1 MSARLR
7 VVIQC
12 RLSSSRLPAK
22 ALLPIAGMPSVVLC
36 WRRAANTGLDVRIAT
51 SVDRTDDELVS
62 VLQGHRIPVIRGS
75 LDDVRARYLQAAA
88 DMADDDLM
96 VRLTADNVFPD
107 GAFVGELV
115 AFAKRAGC
123 EYCAPFFPASGLPY
137 GMSAEIFTV
146 GALRRAAAEH
156 DHPEDREHVTPAL
169 KKLADSSGG
178 FRPEGW
184 TRDAAHLR
192 CTLDTFDDYE
202 RLLRVFR
209 GVSDPVAIGWRRLVD
224 RLASLDDAPRFRI
237 PSRVR
242 KGRLHGV
249 MALGTAQLGLERY
262 GAANRSGRPDRSVA
276 VSMIREAVWHG
287 VTDLDC
293 ARAYGEAESRV
304 GEALAGLPREFV
316 RALTKLD
323 PLAGLDETASAAEVS
338 ARVEAS
344 VLRSCRELRTPA
356 LEVLMLHRWAHR
368 TSHGGRIW
376 AALKSLQADGCIR
389 RLGASVYTP
398 TEAAAALADPEITHL
413 QLPFNVLDRR
423 WLDAGIPE
431 LARRRPEVTIHARSA
446 FLQGILVAGPE
457 VWPDIPGVDPAA
469 WIARLDHAA
478 QELGRTDRADLCF
491 AYVAAQDWIDAI
503 VVGAET
509 PEQLRQNLE
518 RCRRPPLNATECRRV
533 EELLSGAPERLL
545 DPSKWKMTR

>member
-1 MSARLR
+1 
-7 VVIQC
+7 
-12 RLSSSRLPAK
+12 
-22 ALLPIAGMPSVVLC
+22 
-36 WRRAANTGLDVRIAT
+36 
-51 SVDRTDDELVS
+51 

-209 GVSDPVAIGWRRLVD
+209 GVSDPVAIGWRQLVD

-249 MALGTAQLGLERY
+249 MALGTAQLGLER
-262 GAANRSGRPDRSVA
+262 GEPAGKPGLPGRRGDPESV
-276 VSMIREAVWHG
+276 E
-287 VTDLDC
+287 
-293 ARAYGEAESRV
+293 RV
-304 GEALAGLPREFV
+304 GEG
-316 RALTKLD
+316 
-323 PLAGLDETASAAEVS
+323 PLAGFDPILGEPAEPGGHTDGGE
-338 ARVEAS
+338 R
-344 VLRSCRELRTPA
+344 RE
-356 LEVLMLHRWAHR
+356 
-368 TSHGGRIW
+368 
-376 AALKSLQADGCIR
+376 
-389 RLGASVYTP
+389 
-398 TEAAAALADPEITHL
+398 ADPPAAPPVPGGEML
-413 QLPFNVLDRR
+413 F
-423 WLDAGIPE
+423 E
-431 LARRRPEVTIHARSA
+431 LGDPRVQGHGLSRSAPARRDVRR
-446 FLQGILVAGPE
+446 
-457 VWPDIPGVDPAA
+457 
-469 WIARLDHAA
+469 
-478 QELGRTDRADLCF
+478 DR
-491 AYVAAQDWIDAI
+491 
-503 VVGAET
+503 
-509 PEQLRQNLE
+509 
-518 RCRRPPLNATECRRV
+518 
-533 EELLSGAPERLL
+533 
-545 DPSKWKMTR
+545 